1 MGTLTTP
8 NHQMRSRS
16 GIDTKHGQVPASST
30 EAERDS
36 DDTLASL
43 LRGTLIIGIVFIL
56 AGSLAG
62 FLGDGGLP
70 SSTIHLAD
78 IIGGTR
84 DLESAALIT
93 SGILILLL
101 APVVGLIYIG
111 GVYVQRRDARF
122 AAVTFG
128 VLLIL
133 GVSVVIA
140 LVTRGG

>member
-78 IIGGTR
+78 IIDGTR

-101 APVVGLIYIG
+101 APVVGLIYIC
-111 GVYVQRRDARF
+111 GVSVQRRDARF